1 MNTMRK
7 KIMFITIVGFSGG
20 LVNLILFMHF
30 EPHNTPWLAYALF
43 LPVFLNFGSVLSVPC
58 KSYVKIPTAFFVL
71 LVSHLSILFAA
82 FLPNAPF
89 CLSEIADLYA
99 PFGTTISA
107 LISIYFREKV
117 HRDQPEEALRCSNCN
132 TIFHKYD
139 SFCPQCQT
147 LSPMVQKTIDRFP
160 NKRPLDF
167 TPDIQRHVFC
177 CPHCGILYRE
187 DKKGRS
193 TEITAMELG
202 SPLRACRSCHYFSID
217 PQYGEWIFMS
227 KTDRLRYLFHIDL
240 YVSSCFFAVA
250 TVTAE
255 YKNTFITAISFISAV
270 LLTAAWTHIRIQEDI
285 KRSRQRAKRNPTYPH
300 ILKRMGYENFIS
312 RSIDR

>member
-132 TIFHKYD
+132 TIFHMSTVSNTLSHGAKNHRSFPKQTSIRFHTGHPKARILLSPLRDSLQRRQKREKYRNYRNGIRFPPSCLSQLSLFFHRSPIRRMD
-139 SFCPQCQT
+139 LHVKNRPFTLSLPHRLVCIILLLCCCNCNSRIQKYIHHSYLFHLRCASHSSMDTYTYSRRYQT
-147 LSPMVQKTIDRFP
+147 LSTKSKAQSHLSSYFKT
-160 NKRPLDF
+160 
-167 TPDIQRHVFC
+167 
-177 CPHCGILYRE
+177 
-187 DKKGRS
+187 
-193 TEITAMELG
+193 
-202 SPLRACRSCHYFSID
+202 
-217 PQYGEWIFMS
+217 YG
-227 KTDRLRYLFHIDL
+227 L
-240 YVSSCFFAVA
+240 
-250 TVTAE
+250 
-255 YKNTFITAISFISAV
+255 
-270 LLTAAWTHIRIQEDI
+270 
-285 KRSRQRAKRNPTYPH
+285 
-300 ILKRMGYENFIS
+300 
-312 RSIDR
+312 